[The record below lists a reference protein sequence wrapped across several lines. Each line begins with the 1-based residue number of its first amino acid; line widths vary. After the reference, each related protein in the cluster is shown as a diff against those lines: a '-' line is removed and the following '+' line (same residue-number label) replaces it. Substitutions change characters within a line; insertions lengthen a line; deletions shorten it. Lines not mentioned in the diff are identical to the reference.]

1 MQFRHGLIVGKFYPP
16 HRGHHGLIRAASLRA
31 AQVTVVVMASAA
43 ETIPLGDRVAWLR
56 AAHADDPGVVVVGIR
71 CDAPV
76 DVTDEHVWAAQVA
89 SIGAAMRTATDL
101 PVDVVFTCDAYGVEL
116 ARRFGAEHVRL
127 ERSPT
132 DTSGTAIRA
141 DLAAGW
147 TDLETAIRAGLATR
161 IVVVGAESTGTTT
174 LAAALADHYAAR
186 GGAWSTTRCV
196 PEYGRAYTD
205 RKWTLQRESC
215 RRAGRPDVALADL
228 VWDTDDFDAVAAE
241 QTRMEEIAA
250 QQGSPVLLC
259 DTDAFATSVW
269 ERRYLAAA
277 ARTDQP
283 WSVAPQLPRRDLY
296 LVTDHRD
303 VPWHDDGMREGDL
316 DVRAEMTGWFVD
328 ALTRS
333 GHSWVLLTGTLEQRL
348 SLAVRT
354 VDQLLAVRMSF
365 AAPLAG
371 PGFEPASR

>member
-1 MQFRHGLIVGKFYPP
+1 
-16 HRGHHGLIRAASLRA
+16 
-31 AQVTVVVMASAA
+31 
-43 ETIPLGDRVAWLR
+43 
-56 AAHADDPGVVVVGIR
+56 
-71 CDAPV
+71 V

-89 SIGAAMRTATDL
+89 SIRAAMRPATDL
-101 PVDVVFTCDAYGVEL
+101 RVDAVFSCEAYGWDL
-116 ARRFGAEHVRL
+116 ARRFDAEHVRL
-127 ERSPT
+127 ERSST

-147 TDLETAIRAGLATR
+147 TNLEPATRAGLATR

-174 LAAALADHYAAR
+174 IAAALADHYAAR
-186 GGAWSTTRCV
+186 GGSWSTTRCV
-196 PEYGRAYTD
+196 PEYGRAYTGQ
-205 RKWTLQRESC
+205 KWTLKRESC
-215 RRAGRPDVALADL
+215 GRAGRPDVALADL

-241 QTRMEEIAA
+241 QTRTEELAA
-250 QQGSPVLLC
+250 RLGSPVLLC
-259 DTDAFATSVW
+259 DTDAFATSIW

-296 LVTDHRD
+296 LITDHHD
-303 VPWHDDGMREGDL
+303 VPWYDDGIREGDL
-316 DVRAEMTGWFVD
+316 DVRAQMTGWFVD

-333 GHSWVLLTGTLEQRL
+333 GHSWVLLTGSLEQRL

-354 VDQLLAVRMSF
+354 IDQLLAIRMSF